1 MKQYEPKSVFSY
13 IPAGVANSG
22 IIYQVPQGRKAKLMF
37 IRFWGNTS
45 AATGVGSQSLKLNS
59 TSLDRENELFY
70 PLNYIPE
77 QTVRNDSTSSIYSTS
92 HLLGDIGIYL
102 NAGDYLSLTALSTTT
117 PASVFISLI
126 EEYEV

>member
-13 IPAGVANSG
+13 ILAGVANSG

-37 IRFWGNTS
+37 IRFWGNTNGG
-45 AATGVGSQSLKLNS
+45 TGVGSQSLKLNS

-77 QTVRNDSTSSIYSTS
+77 QTLSSTSSIYSTS

>member
-37 IRFWGNTS
+37 IRFFGNTIG
-45 AATGVGSQSLKLNS
+45 ATGVGSQSLKLNS

-70 PLNYIPE
+70 PLNYIPG
-77 QTVRNDSTSSIYSTS
+77 QTIDSTSSIYSTS